1 MGAHL
6 TDAITSIHGGAR
18 EASAAK
24 ATHAR
29 SGWPAPGRL
38 IGRAAAIALALLA
51 AAGGQAA
58 AGEATAVTRAAMDLR
73 VGQIRGLEAELAEL
87 DGARIAGAALEGVVQ
102 VRRGDRAG
110 SAAHVTV
117 QWNALSH
124 SGKRVVLAPPAVST
138 FDLLTSTVPGAT
150 PIVVGDATGIRAA
163 MLSLGVALPAPA
175 AAGDAA
181 GAVPGT
187 AEAPAKAEASGA
199 AAGPPSQPA
208 GASAGASNASGV
220 TNRPTPNYAGTGTG
234 TAAAPPAGQLR
245 TARPTPAYGSD
256 PVAAVGSGTPA
267 TPIVTPPVP
276 IRGSS
281 SRAAG
286 GGSQAPTDGAGTL
299 STATGT
305 PETVPAGTTGTA
317 GTGSSGTGSG
327 GTGGTDTGRTDAGG
341 AAGGA
346 DAGGT
351 GTGGTAAGGTGAG
364 GTGGTDG
371 RIGTGTDATVPLPG
385 APIETATRLCE
396 PVVDLSAL
404 TVVDRF
410 RRYRLAPDGAPTW
423 VDNGCLE
430 DRDTMRPIGTTVEGC
445 APLSDLDALQA
456 TELRRRVYDHPAGGR
471 AYAGPCLL
479 LAGARQVPITY
490 TPLGC
495 RLQHEWESFRTIGLV
510 RPVFVLDGVEHQAGA
525 CADRDGTPVE
535 FLHQVEACSD
545 LVLIIAGVAR
555 RIAQHRTLIMTSPPR
570 EIVPCQPVPTEHV
583 VATGPEGSLHVPAN
597 AENAGR
603 DLVAD
608 GCDAVFAHDLD
619 ARVSFATRRWYWR
632 EANGLDLDVDLHG
645 ITGCVANPHETYEHA
660 HIYSGWRHDDAA
672 RVAWHQV
679 EVSVELPGLGTVA
692 IASGLE
698 PDGPEAY
705 ARVGRALEPTAQ
717 RVQIGCDLY
726 AGRRWVETLERPDGS
741 TLQVDGGVAAPALA
755 ASCRAGRIEG

>member
-6 TDAITSIHGGAR
+6 TDAITSNHGGAR
-18 EASAAK
+18 AAK
-24 ATHAR
+24 TTHAR
-29 SGWPAPGRL
+29 SGWPALGSL
-38 IGRAAAIALALLA
+38 IGRAAAAALALLA
-51 AAGGQAA
+51 AGGQAT

-73 VGQIRGLEAELAEL
+73 VGQIRGLAAELAEL
-87 DGARIAGAALEGVVQ
+87 DGARVAGAGLEGVVQ

-124 SGKRVVLAPPAVST
+124 SGKRAVLAPPAVST
-138 FDLLTSTVPGAT
+138 FDLLTSTVPGST
-150 PIVVGDATGIRAA
+150 PIAVGDATGIRAA
-163 MLSLGVALPAPA
+163 MLRLGVALPTPA
-175 AAGDAA
+175 ATGDAA
-181 GAVPGT
+181 GAVPSS
-187 AEAPAKAEASGA
+187 AAPQAKAEASGA

-208 GASAGASNASGV
+208 GASNASGV
-220 TNRPTPNYAGTGTG
+220 TNRPTPNYAGTASG
-234 TAAAPPAGQLR
+234 TATVPPAGQLR

-256 PVAAVGSGTPA
+256 PVAAGGSGTPA
-267 TPIVTPPVP
+267 TPIVTPTVP
-276 IRGSS
+276 LRRSS
-281 SRAAG
+281 SGAAG
-286 GGSQAPTDGAGTL
+286 GGSQAPTDSAGTL
-299 STATGT
+299 SMATGT
-305 PETVPAGTTGTA
+305 PVTVPAGTAAA
-317 GTGSSGTGSG
+317 GTGSSR
-327 GTGGTDTGRTDAGG
+327 TGGTDTGGTDAGG
-341 AAGGA
+341 ADAGGA

-351 GTGGTAAGGTGAG
+351 GTGGTAAGGTDAA

-371 RIGTGTDATVPLPG
+371 QTAAGTDSTVPLPG

-423 VDNGCLE
+423 VDDGCLE
-430 DRDTMRPIGTTVEGC
+430 DRETMRPIGTTVEGC

-510 RPVFVLDGVEHQAGA
+510 RPVFVIDGVEHQAGA
-525 CADRDGTPVE
+525 CADRDGSPVA
-535 FLHQVEACSD
+535 FPHLVEACSD
-545 LVLIIAGVAR
+545 LVLIIAGVER
-555 RIAQHRTLIMTSPPR
+555 RIAQHRTLIATSPPR
-570 EIVPCQPVPTEHV
+570 EIVPCQPVPAEHV
-583 VATGPEGSLHVPAN
+583 VATGPEGSLHLPAS

-619 ARVSFATRRWYWR
+619 ARASFATRRWYWR

-645 ITGCVANPHETYEHA
+645 ITGCVVNPHETYEHA
-660 HIYSGWRHDDAA
+660 HSYSGWRHDDAA

-679 EVSVELPGLGTVA
+679 EVSVALPGHGTVA
-692 IASGLE
+692 IVSGLE
-698 PDGPEAY
+698 PDGPEPY
-705 ARVGRALEPTAQ
+705 AHVARALEPTAQ

-726 AGRRWVETLERPDGS
+726 EGRRWVETLERPDGS
-741 TLQVDGGVAAPALA
+741 TLAVDGGIAAPALA
-755 ASCRAGRIEG
+755 ASCRTGRIEG